1 MVAVVLC
8 VVCVY
13 YVEIIVFIVSKFVGF
28 GMCVNI
34 DEFMEI
40 IFRVIEVVGG
50 VVKGKAIIVFN
61 LVELLLM
68 MCDMVYVLS
77 DEVS

>member
-1 MVAVVLC
+1 MVVVVLC

-40 IFRVIEVVGG
+40 IF
-50 VVKGKAIIVFN
+50 
-61 LVELLLM
+61 
-68 MCDMVYVLS
+68 
-77 DEVS
+77 

>member
-1 MVAVVLC
+1 MVICGGQVIILMVVVVLC

-13 YVEIIVFIVSKFVGF
+13 YVEIIVFIVSKFVGS

-40 IFRVIEVVGG
+40 IF
-50 VVKGKAIIVFN
+50 
-61 LVELLLM
+61 
-68 MCDMVYVLS
+68 
-77 DEVS
+77 